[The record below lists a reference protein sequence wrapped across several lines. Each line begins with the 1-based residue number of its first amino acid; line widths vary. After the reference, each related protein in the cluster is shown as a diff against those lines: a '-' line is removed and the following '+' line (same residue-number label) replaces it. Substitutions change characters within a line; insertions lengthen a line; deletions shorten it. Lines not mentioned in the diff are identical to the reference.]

1 MVSHLFYEKVICSIL
16 SITYKNLS
24 NSTRYRVAWLNLF
37 LRISYFVLFRENY
50 HELLHGIEY
59 ENRFKTKL
67 RIIYIMRSFY
77 EPYFLSK

>member
-37 LRISYFVLFRENY
+37 LEITTYFVLFPR
-50 HELLHGIEY
+50 
-59 ENRFKTKL
+59 KL
-67 RIIYIMRSFY
+67 S
-77 EPYFLSK
+77 